1 MFNQSDQQLSLAQS
15 AETAVP
21 PPMKPPV
28 ADSIYVMP
36 EKFHPRKQSS
46 GAGRTLIIVLIILI
60 VVAIVTGSY
69 FAYDYLQKKQASSIV
84 KVENSSPVV
93 VPVQDNNILVVP
105 TSTEATTTEATS
117 TASTTEATT
126 TDNSISS
133 STSPTVPSSTVV
145 SMTPAP
151 WSVDTDN
158 DNLTDLEENL
168 IGTSP
173 VNPDTDNDEFKD
185 GDEIDSGYSP
195 LIAGGAVKAKLE
207 NAPFVKLLATDF
219 ATDNFSTLIPKKWQA
234 STFKST
240 EQAIITAD
248 TGEVIKISVKGNT
261 DRISA
266 LDWYMKN
273 NPGVPAISLRQMD
286 YGNISGIMSPDGLS
300 VYMTDS
306 LKSKLYVFEYIMDN
320 GLQMR
325 YPNMLKMMIKNMK
338 LISGPVISS
347 STLSSTSSGASSS
360 SSTVPVSTTSPSID
374 I

>member
-117 TASTTEATT
+117 TASTTEATS

-133 STSPTVPSSTVV
+133 STSPVPSSTVV